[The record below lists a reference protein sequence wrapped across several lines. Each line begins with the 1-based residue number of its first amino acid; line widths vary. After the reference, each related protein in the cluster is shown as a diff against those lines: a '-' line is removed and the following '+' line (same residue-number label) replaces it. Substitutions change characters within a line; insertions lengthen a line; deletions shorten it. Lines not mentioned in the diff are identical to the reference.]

1 MAALKNP
8 PSATWFGALTIL
20 ADYYG
25 NYAIAH

>member
-1 MAALKNP
+1 MAARKIT
-8 PSATWFGALTIL
+8 PSATWFGAFSIL

>member
-1 MAALKNP
+1 MTALKKSL
-8 PSATWFGALTIL
+8 SAAWFGALTIL